1 MNNLELIKQIIKRL
15 RKFSWLIAIIAAA
28 FGALFYF
35 MARQSVVIYTSKSTV
50 FPLNSSSDNGVSTS
64 AISSILGLSDAPKSF
79 SGEASINIV
88 ELAASRRTREAVAE
102 ARATRMPSL
111 KNKTIARLL
120 IEENNKHT
128 GFMQNEPI
136 EINKLDSATMVNI
149 ASNMLKG
156 GFAAKINKNGI
167 LELNYSNSNP
177 DIVKEVSYIF
187 IDKLS
192 DFYIDLKK
200 KKAQIDF
207 EFAVNKADSLRTVL
221 RKIDGEIIKDD
232 ETTFFTN
239 QELRRFN
246 LPKQNKM
253 QDKQTIQSQYYYAV
267 NNREAAAYK
276 LQKETPI
283 IEALDKPEGPYDA
296 GSKSTQLYGIIGL
309 LLGAFIGTV
318 AVSWKIINKYIGHE
332 LNKAIEK
339 AAKPKEQSKE
349 QLKEQPEVLKV

>member
-1 MNNLELIKQIIKRL
+1 MNNIELIKQIIKRL
-15 RKFSWLIAIIAAA
+15 RKFSWLIALIAIA

-35 MARQSVVIYTSKSTV
+35 MARQSVMIYTSKSTV
-50 FPLNSSSDNGVSTS
+50 FPLNSSNDNN
-64 AISSILGLSDAPKSF
+64 ISSSTISNILGLSDAPKSF

-102 ARATRMPSL
+102 AKATRVPSL
-111 KNKTIARLL
+111 KNKNIARLL
-120 IEENNKHT
+120 IEENNKHI
-128 GFMQNEPI
+128 GFIQNEEI
-136 EINKLDSATMVNI
+136 EIKKLDSATMINV

-177 DIVKEVSYIF
+177 DIVKEVSYLF

-192 DFYIDLKK
+192 EFYIDLKK

-207 EFAVNKADSLRTVL
+207 EFAVNKADSLRRVL
-221 RKIDGEIIKDD
+221 NALDKALIRQD
-232 ETTFFTN
+232 ETTFFTDE
-239 QELRRFN
+239 QLKRFS
-246 LPKQNKM
+246 LPKVNLL
-253 QDKQTIQSQYYYAV
+253 QDKQTVQSQYYYAV

-283 IEALDKPEGPYDA
+283 IEALDRPEGPYDA
-296 GSKSTQLYGIIGL
+296 GRKSTKIYAIVGL
-309 LLGAFIGTV
+309 LLGIFIGIV
-318 AVSWKIINKYIGHE
+318 AVSWKIINKYLGEE
-332 LNKAIEK
+332 LNRAIEK
-339 AAKPKEQSKE
+339 AAKPKEQLKE